1 MVRFG
6 IVGGGGIAKKF
17 ARDIA
22 FVDHAVIS
30 AVAARTKE
38 KAEEYGVFYH
48 VKHMFS
54 SYEEMAK
61 SDVIDAVYIATPH
74 SFHFEHAMLFIQ
86 HKKHVL
92 VEKPIT
98 VNARQFKLLSNAAKT
113 AGVLLMEA
121 MWTHF
126 LPATKFVKDLIDSNS
141 LGKMQESYI
150 DFGYSLITN
159 YPKERR
165 LLSPNLGGGSIL
177 DIGVYPISFFLL
189 INQVPIYEMSAEASW
204 TETGVDASCNIEITD
219 EQGAHFHIRS
229 SIDENLP
236 NNAHLIFEKGTIQMI
251 DFSRCKEVY
260 VNSVRYDIP
269 YEGEGFVH
277 EIRSFV
283 EDIEHAKT
291 EDAIMTH
298 EASKKSMRLMDDI
311 REEIGLEYPFE

>member
-141 LGKMQESYI
+141 LGKMQEAYI

-165 LLSPNLGGGSIL
+165 LLNPKLGGGSIL

-189 INQVPIYEMSAEASW
+189 INQVPIYEISAEAS
-204 TETGVDASCNIEITD
+204 
-219 EQGAHFHIRS
+219 
-229 SIDENLP
+229 
-236 NNAHLIFEKGTIQMI
+236 
-251 DFSRCKEVY
+251 
-260 VNSVRYDIP
+260 
-269 YEGEGFVH
+269 
-277 EIRSFV
+277 
-283 EDIEHAKT
+283 
-291 EDAIMTH
+291 
-298 EASKKSMRLMDDI
+298 
-311 REEIGLEYPFE
+311 